1 MENGRL
7 NFYKFVDSLI
17 NYRSLKINAYKYSYI
32 IVKPNGARHFKTYVN
47 ELEKNGFDV
56 IEYYAIVDYET
67 INMKLHTDPAVQKY
81 IIPVNKMFKDCFG
94 NYAVL
99 VLIAKRNVSYFEFVK
114 QVDDFKIFVRTL
126 FKLDYI
132 SNVFDIS
139 KLFGDNQEQRLVIMD
154 KLDNEISKH
163 EMNER
168 GTFYIFSVNSIHA
181 PDPEVSTTISE
192 LMILIQS
199 NIISENNIIPN
210 NVVECI
216 GKYKSFEFL
225 QDM

>member
-1 MENGRL
+1 M
-7 NFYKFVDSLI
+7 
-17 NYRSLKINAYKYSYI
+17 
-32 IVKPNGARHFKTYVN
+32 
-47 ELEKNGFDV
+47 
-56 IEYYAIVDYET
+56 
-67 INMKLHTDPAVQKY
+67 
-81 IIPVNKMFKDCFG
+81 
-94 NYAVL
+94 
-99 VLIAKRNVSYFEFVK
+99 SYFEFVK
-114 QVDDFKIFVRTL
+114 QVNDFKIFVRTL

-163 EMNER
+163 EMNEW

>member
-1 MENGRL
+1 M
-7 NFYKFVDSLI
+7 
-17 NYRSLKINAYKYSYI
+17 
-32 IVKPNGARHFKTYVN
+32 
-47 ELEKNGFDV
+47 
-56 IEYYAIVDYET
+56 
-67 INMKLHTDPAVQKY
+67 
-81 IIPVNKMFKDCFG
+81 
-94 NYAVL
+94 
-99 VLIAKRNVSYFEFVK
+99 
-114 QVDDFKIFVRTL
+114 
-126 FKLDYI
+126 DYI
-132 SNVFDIS
+132 SNVLDIS

-168 GTFYIFSVNSIHA
+168 GTFYIFSVKSIHA

-216 GKYKSFEFL
+216 GSK
-225 QDM
+225 